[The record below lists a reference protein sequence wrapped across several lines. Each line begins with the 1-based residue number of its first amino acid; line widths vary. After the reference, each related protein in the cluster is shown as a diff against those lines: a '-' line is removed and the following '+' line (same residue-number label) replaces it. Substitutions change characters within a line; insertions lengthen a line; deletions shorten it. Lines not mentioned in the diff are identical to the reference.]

1 VKKNN
6 MSTFQSEYETSTNAI
21 DSIVST
27 QLSSVAN
34 WMNVPGSLVKASS
47 ASGFIW
53 GFNAGNSVYTCS
65 LPCTGNWKPVDL
77 TQYSVNTILDLTT
90 DESNV
95 YILFTANTETHLLVS
110 DAANQGVKTVITVPF
125 SAISIFSTHT
135 YIWAQDLKNNKVKC
149 SKPCTMP
156 NWQVSSE
163 SSVKITSSD
172 NSTLYGVDPA
182 GQAMQTDENIS
193 STWQPLADVKGT
205 IYGKGSDGTLYG
217 IDSNQS
223 AFSFDKKMSPL
234 FTNGYE
240 PTHITVDTS
249 SNSLW
254 MTTANPGDSGN
265 IFTRPEKPDYST
277 LMNSITPI
285 DRTRDKIADAV
296 ETKYERQTDIMVVN
310 KQVSDI
316 IAFFK
321 KMFNIDGNTAKKA
334 NTQSGSLQMN
344 IRETQKKLDEFNEI
358 QPILIGLI
366 VTLCAVVILYA
377 SMYSFLGSITHVLA
391 ILVIGAGIIITTN
404 FSSSYK

>member
-1 VKKNN
+1 

-34 WMNVPGSLVKASS
+34 WLNVPGSLVKASS
-47 ASGFIW
+47 TSGFVW
-53 GFNAGNSVYTCS
+53 GFNAGNSVYSCS

-77 TQYSVNTILDLTT
+77 SSYGINSILDLTT

-110 DAANQGVKTVITVPF
+110 DAAGQGVKTVVTVPF

-135 YIWAQDLKNNKVKC
+135 YIWAQDFTNNKVKC
-149 SKPCTMP
+149 AKPCSMP

-172 NSTLYGVDPA
+172 NSTLYGVDPT
-182 GQAMQTDENIS
+182 GQAMQTDENMS
-193 STWQPLADVKGT
+193 SAWQPVADVKGT

-217 IDSNQS
+217 VDSKQS
-223 AFSFDKKMSPL
+223 AFSFDKKISPMY
-234 FTNGYE
+234 TNGYD
-240 PTHITVDTS
+240 PAHISVDTN

-254 MTTANPGDSGN
+254 MTTSTPGESGN
-265 IFTRPEKPDYST
+265 IFTRLEKPDYST
-277 LMNSITPI
+277 LMNSITPL
-285 DRTRDKIADAV
+285 DRTRDKIVDGV
-296 ETKYERQTDIMVVN
+296 ETKYERQTDVMVVN

-321 KMFNIDGNTAKKA
+321 KMFHIDGNTAKKA
-334 NTQSGSLQMN
+334 NAQSGGLQSN
-344 IRETQKKLDEFNEI
+344 IRETQKKLDEFNDI
-358 QPILIGLI
+358 QPVLVGLI

-377 SMYSFLGSITHVLA
+377 ILYPFLGSITHLLA
-391 ILVIGAGIIITTN
+391 ILVIGAGVGITAN